1 MAWIFW
7 ILIVFVLTFVE
18 VITIN
23 LVTIWFILAGIL
35 TCLLSLFIDSFIIQ
49 VIIFCAL
56 GTILVFTAK
65 DKIKNLINKIKKK
78 K

>member
-49 VIIFCAL
+49 VIIFCLL
-56 GTILVFTAK
+56 GAILVLTTK
-65 DKIKNLINKIKKK
+65 NKMKELIKIIKKQK
-78 K
+78 

>member
-35 TCLLSLFIDSFIIQ
+35 TCLLSLLIDSFIIQ

-65 DKIKNLINKIKKK
+65 DKIKNLINKIKNKK
-78 K
+78 